1 MRHRPCLS
9 CELEGFS
16 KKKMN
21 FEKNPDAPFTYL
33 LKVATEEIEQ
43 TCSELPD
50 PIRRTLSEVATV
62 LEEFPSPVHEADGVG
77 SDQLGLFEGA
87 DATDPGSPQM
97 PRIVLWLGNLWEM
110 CEAEEDAYRE
120 EVRITFLHELGHYL
134 GLDEGDLSARGLE

>member
-1 MRHRPCLS
+1 
-9 CELEGFS
+9 
-16 KKKMN
+16 MN
-21 FEKNPDAPFTYL
+21 FEKNLDAPFTYL